1 MKPIWLRT
9 TNRQVEIGTVVV
21 LLLLGVLLVLEA
33 VRLGPGWGVSGPDAG
48 FFPFYLTVLLLLGT
62 LGVIYANVYKQP
74 DQKPFFEVQ
83 QEVTDL
89 LKVGI
94 PILVVVA
101 LIRWLG
107 LYITSGLYIG
117 FFMAWY
123 GKFRWYWALAGAIIL
138 PVSLWLMLRQG
149 FNISMPMSVFY
160 RRNILPF

>member
-9 TNRQVEIGTVVV
+9 TNRQVEIGTVAVF
-21 LLLLGVLLVLEA
+21 LLLGVVLVLESI
-33 VRLGPGWGVSGPDAG
+33 RLGPGWGVSGPDAG
-48 FFPFYLTVLLLLGT
+48 FFPFILTILLLLGT
-62 LGVIYANVYKQP
+62 LGVLWGSVYRQP
-74 DQKPFFEVQ
+74 DNRPFFEVS
-83 QEVTDL
+83 QEVEDL

-107 LYITSGLYIG
+107 LYIVSGLYLG

-123 GKFRWYWALAGAIIL
+123 GKFRWYWALLGAIVL
-138 PVSLWLMLRQG
+138 PVSLWLLLRQG
-149 FNISMPMSVFY
+149 FNISMPTSVLY